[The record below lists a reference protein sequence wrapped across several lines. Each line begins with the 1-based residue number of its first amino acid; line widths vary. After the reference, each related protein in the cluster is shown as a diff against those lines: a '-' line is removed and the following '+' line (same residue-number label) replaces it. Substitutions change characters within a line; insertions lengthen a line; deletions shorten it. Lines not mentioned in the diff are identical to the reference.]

1 MTKIIAF
8 EGIDGTGKSVQMER
22 LSKTLT
28 KAGRQVLTLSF
39 PVYTAFFGA
48 EVGRLLSGRDGVSA
62 CDVEGRSMA
71 LWYALDR
78 FEALKDFDMRSA
90 DFLLINR
97 YVLSNAV
104 YQSIRDCDLG
114 KPDLLDFVLELE
126 YEHFYIPRADAHLV
140 LDMAPANAAL
150 NVDKKG
156 FRDYVGD
163 ARDVYEAI
171 PSIQERAR
179 LKYLEYA
186 ERLDNVYVIQCM
198 GQGRLKGID
207 EIADDIANVLTDIL

>member
-1 MTKIIAF
+1 
-8 EGIDGTGKSVQMER
+8 MER
-22 LSKTLT
+22 LSASL
-28 KAGRQVLTLSF
+28 KAAGQQVLTLSF

-48 EVGRLLSGRDGVSA
+48 EVGRLLSGRDGVNA

-78 FEALKDFDMRSA
+78 FEALKDFDMGSA
-90 DFLLINR
+90 DVLLINR

-126 YEHFYIPRADAHLV
+126 YAHFGIPRADAHLV

-156 FRDYVGD
+156 FRDYVGE

-186 ERLDNVYVIQCM
+186 ERMDNIYVIHCM
-198 GQGRLKGID
+198 GPDGLKSID
-207 EIADDIANVLTDIL
+207 EIADNIASVLADIL

>member
-1 MTKIIAF
+1 MCKIIAF

-22 LSKTLT
+22 LSAHLKDN
-28 KAGRQVLTLSF
+28 GRRVLTLSF
-39 PVYTAFFGA
+39 PIYTSFFGA
-48 EVGRLLSGRDGVSA
+48 EIGRLLSGRDGVSA

-78 FEALKDFDMRSA
+78 FEALRDFDLSA
-90 DFLLINR
+90 ADVLLINR

-114 KPDLLDFVLELE
+114 KPDLLDFVLALE
-126 YEHFYIPRADAHLV
+126 HGHFGIPRADMHLI

-156 FRDYVGD
+156 FREYVGME
-163 ARDVYEAI
+163 RDVYEAI
-171 PSIQERAR
+171 PSLQERAR
-179 LKYLEYA
+179 LKYMEYA
-186 ERLDNVYVIQCM
+186 GRMDTIRVVPCM
-198 GQGRLKGID
+198 EDSALKSI
-207 EIADDIANVLTDIL
+207 EAIARDVLRAVSDIL